1 MNKNANDRVCSGVQ
15 RKVIVST
22 IKYYTDMN
30 KNAIASVHSGEET
43 GFCVHY

>member
-1 MNKNANDRVCSGVQ
+1 MNKNAIARVCSGVE
-15 RKVIVST
+15 KGYCST

-30 KNAIASVHSGEET
+30 RNAIASLHSGEET